1 MPTLLTAVAALAA
14 AGAVLLWPG
23 PRLRPRPR
31 PRRSES
37 TAGGRAG
44 VHQRAPTSWDPAL
57 VADLVGAALGAGV
70 APSAAVLAVASAI
83 AGVDRDNGSDDL
95 VSDLRRLAAAIG
107 SGDLQLAVTAPSLK
121 PLREALAFAVSTG
134 TPAAEPLRHAAHEI
148 RRAREAAG
156 VRAANRLAARLVLP
170 LGLAALPGFLLL
182 GIAPVVLHLLS
193 TPPL

>member
-1 MPTLLTAVAALAA
+1 MPTLLIALAALAA

-23 PRLRPRPR
+23 PRLWPR
-31 PRRSES
+31 PRRSKG
-37 TAGGRAG
+37 TAGGGGG
-44 VHQRAPTSWDPAL
+44 VRQRVPTSWDPAL
-57 VADLVGAALGAGV
+57 VADLVAAALGAGV
-70 APSAAVLAVASAI
+70 APSAAVMAVASAV
-83 AGVDRDNGSDDL
+83 ARVDRDKGSNDL

-107 SGDLQLAVTAPSLK
+107 SGDLQLAVTAPSLT

-156 VRAANRLAARLVLP
+156 ARAANRLAARLVLP